1 MCDVIRSVRS
11 YPAEYYFAAEQASAR
26 RAVEIFLHQW
36 RLVEG
41 QPISVE
47 ALERPVEENRPPPN
61 PVEGAGTG
69 PRSLRPDVTNRQPMC
84 AAETLAQRSVSAFS
98 GDSERSLVY
107 ITIQIFLFRRGR
119 RVRG

>member
-1 MCDVIRSVRS
+1 MNS
-11 YPAEYYFAAEQASAR
+11 ASTGPNLAR

-47 ALERPVEENRPPPN
+47 ALERPVEENRPQPN

-69 PRSLRPDVTNRQPMC
+69 PIVIGSGSKTEHVTEIVMSTP
-84 AAETLAQRSVSAFS
+84 
-98 GDSERSLVY
+98 
-107 ITIQIFLFRRGR
+107 
-119 RVRG
+119 